1 MSLHLPARRVATSA
15 ARTTTCKSTTL
26 HLQYLLPRTQRRNA
40 GGLFNWG
47 WGRSG
52 GGGGADP
59 MKTPSP
65 FARELTRRER
75 EQRLAKQNMDRT
87 QGTSIFDEEIKD
99 PERARQRQQQLD
111 DAAAGGGGEEGPM
124 AASRVR
130 EHVERAE
137 NPDPRWRVRFL
148 KKKVMQMARA
158 DPAKPPSREQRI
170 RLTEKR
176 HVSASPPVPTS
187 TKKLVHLSHQI
198 VGKTVDDAIT
208 QMRFSKKKMA
218 REVKWQLEEA
228 RDRAIAAHG
237 MGLGSGSSSSSSS
250 SAPRDNTNNKPFKIQ
265 TKDGKWIE
273 VQDPTTLYVDES
285 WVTKGPWRGARV
297 QYHARSRMSM
307 MWRPTASIS
316 VVLKE
321 EKTRIR
327 QHNEKVEAQAK
338 KAPWVH
344 LPNRPV
350 TAQRQYYSW

>member
-1 MSLHLPARRVATSA
+1 MSLHLPARRVATTASA
-15 ARTTTCKSTTL
+15 VAGKPSL

-40 GGLFNWG
+40 WFNWG
-47 WGRSG
+47 R
-52 GGGGADP
+52 
-59 MKTPSP
+59 KTAPVGSEKSS
-65 FARELTRRER
+65 FAKELTRRER
-75 EQRLAKQNMDRT
+75 EEMMAQRNLDRT

-99 PERARQRQQQLD
+99 PERARREM
-111 DAAAGGGGEEGPM
+111 EEKQGTPT
-124 AASRVR
+124 AVSGTKVK
-130 EHVERAE
+130 EHMERAE
-137 NPDPRWRVRFL
+137 DPDPRWRVRFL
-148 KKKVMQMARA
+148 KKKVMQMVR
-158 DPAKPPSREQRI
+158 DGNKPLTREQRI
-170 RLTEKR
+170 RLSEKE
-176 HVSASPPVPTS
+176 HKSASPPLPTS

-198 VGKTVDDAIT
+198 VGKTVDEAIM

-218 REVKWQLEEA
+218 REVKWQLEDA

-237 MGLGSGSSSSSSS
+237 MGLGAADG
-250 SAPRDNTNNKPFKIQ
+250 RELEKPKKIQ

-273 VQDPTTLYVDES
+273 VRDPTTLYVDQS
-285 WVTKGPWRGARV
+285 WVTKGPYRGMRI
-297 QYHARSRMSM
+297 QYHARSRMSV

-327 QHNEKVEAQAK
+327 QHDEKVEKEAK